1 MGGRLLRRWLND
13 PLIDVLEINKRL
25 LAVKELKEDIMLR
38 GDVID
43 NLKKVYDIERIAGK
57 MAYGNA
63 NARDMITLKNSLSK
77 LPDLKSSLKNCKAQY
92 LKESYE
98 NLDELQDIF
107 MLVDKAIV
115 EDPPMSVKDGGII
128 KFGYNEEID
137 KLKTATTDGKK
148 WIIVLIYYR

>member
-1 MGGRLLRRWLND
+1 
-13 PLIDVLEINKRL
+13 
-25 LAVKELKEDIMLR
+25 
-38 GDVID
+38 
-43 NLKKVYDIERIAGK
+43 
-57 MAYGNA
+57 
-63 NARDMITLKNSLSK
+63 MITLKNSLSK

-137 KLKTATTDGKK
+137 N
-148 WIIVLIYYR
+148 